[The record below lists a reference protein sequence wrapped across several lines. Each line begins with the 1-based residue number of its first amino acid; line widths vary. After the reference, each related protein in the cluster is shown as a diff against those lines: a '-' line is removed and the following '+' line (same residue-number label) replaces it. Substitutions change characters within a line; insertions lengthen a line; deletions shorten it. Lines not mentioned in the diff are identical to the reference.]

1 MKDYLEKVINA
12 KTEEVENIRNQV
24 KSSESADEVR
34 SLGETLDKVLSEL
47 NDAKEQLS
55 KLDNDSN
62 EEPMDDERAET
73 KKFKC
78 TECGYIYEGE
88 NLPEDYVC
96 PECGAGIEKFEEIT
110 EDETT
115 DEEDKAKC
123 NDKDKRAEGEEEP
136 TSEDV
141 QRSANWVK
149 VDANNLKKV
158 ASFEERGGNKMNEET
173 RTAELKEKEQRGIAL
188 KEGRAITVASSDILL
203 PKHQSSD
210 LATAPFRQVS
220 SFVDLTKIRN
230 LQGGESYEAPYVKS
244 YGEGGLTEEGADYT
258 EAETEFGKAQIN
270 KVKITAY
277 AEISEEL
284 EKLPAA
290 DYESEVR
297 KGVEIALKKKMAK
310 EQINGTGASN
320 SFVGITS
327 TNELNTAVLTSDDLE
342 LSTIDQD
349 TLNNIIFSYGGDEE
363 VEQKGVIVL
372 NKADL
377 LAFSLVKNEIGDH
390 AYKIDLANQTI
401 NTVPYVIN
409 SNCKALS
416 ASTTSTGEYA
426 MFYGIPQHYE
436 TAIFSPVDIQKSYDY
451 KFKQGM
457 IAYKASVFAGGNT
470 TSYRGFMRIKK
481 ANPSA

>member
-1 MKDYLEKVINA
+1 MKDYLEKVISS
-12 KTEEVENIRNQV
+12 KTQEAENIRAEV
-24 KSSESADEVR
+24 KKAETADEVR
-34 SLGETLDKVLSEL
+34 ALGDTLEKVLTEL
-47 NDAKEQLS
+47 NEAKEQLA
-55 KLDNDSN
+55 KLEEEQVNEESTDEETKAEEEGTEEEEPSN
-62 EEPMDDERAET
+62 EEESEEDER
-73 KKFKC
+73 
-78 TECGYIYEGE
+78 
-88 NLPEDYVC
+88 
-96 PECGAGIEKFEEIT
+96 T
-110 EDETT
+110 EDE
-115 DEEDKAKC
+115 
-123 NDKDKRAEGEEEP
+123 EGEEKEP

-173 RTAELKEKEQRGIAL
+173 RKAELKEKEQRGVAL
-188 KEGRAITVASSDILL
+188 KEGRAITVASSEILL
-203 PKHQSSD
+203 PVHQSSD

-230 LQGGESYEAPYVKS
+230 LQGGESYEAPFVKN

-284 EKLPAA
+284 EKLPSA

-297 KGVEIALKKKMAK
+297 KGVEVALKKKLAK
-310 EQINGTGASN
+310 EQINGTGENN
-320 SFVGITS
+320 SFTGIMS
-327 TNELNTAVLTSDDLE
+327 TVAGNTAVLTTDDLE
-342 LSTIDQD
+342 ISTIDQD

-377 LAFSLVKNEIGDH
+377 LAFSLVRNEIGDH

-409 SNCKALS
+409 SNCKALT
-416 ASTTSTGEYA
+416 AEGTATGAYT

-481 ANPSA
+481 GESANA